1 MIETAEQP
9 EIIESVNIQTGPK
22 HYAQLNNDSIVVGV
36 SRLGG
41 SVDAPNMIELD
52 DYDTSI
58 LGSLYNPIGG
68 TFTPQETVVDFGTK
82 ITKRALSQR
91 LNPVI
96 RAAIRN
102 STDDIV
108 IDIIEDLKLAEY
120 ADLSDQD
127 LIDSLTY
134 LVYIEI
140 MTQEES
146 GHVLNAPVTAGE
158 I

>member
-1 MIETAEQP
+1 MNTIFDNGTHKIETAGRLPTAE
-9 EIIESVNIQTGPK
+9 E
-22 HYAQLNNDSIVVGV
+22 V
-36 SRLGG
+36 SYL
-41 SVDAPNMIELD
+41 
-52 DYDTSI
+52 
-58 LGSLYNPIGG
+58 
-68 TFTPQETVVDFGTK
+68 GTK

-146 GHVLNAPVTAGE
+146 DHVLNAPVTSGE

>member
-1 MIETAEQP
+1 MIETTEQP
-9 EIIESVNIQTGPK
+9 EIIESVNMQTVFK
-22 HYAQLNNDSIVVGV
+22 YYAQLNSGSIVVCV
-36 SRLGG
+36 SQLK
-41 SVDAPNMIELD
+41 SEVDATNLILID

-58 LGSLYNPIGG
+58 LGSLYDPTNG
-68 TFTPQETVVDFGTK
+68 TFTPQEIVIDLGTN

-120 ADLSDQD
+120 VDLSDQD

-134 LVYIEI
+134 LVYIGI

-146 GHVLNAPVTAGE
+146 DHVLNTPATSSE
-158 I
+158 T

>member
-1 MIETAEQP
+1 MINHTLVQNHP
-9 EIIESVNIQTGPK
+9 NG
-22 HYAQLNNDSIVVGV
+22 VV
-36 SRLGG
+36 SAIR
-41 SVDAPNMIELD
+41 
-52 DYDTSI
+52 
-58 LGSLYNPIGG
+58 
-68 TFTPQETVVDFGTK
+68 K

-96 RAAIRN
+96 RAAIRK

-108 IDIIEDLKLAEY
+108 IDIREDLKISEY
-120 ADLSDQD
+120 VDLSDPD
-127 LIDSLTY
+127 LIDSLAY

-146 GHVLNAPVTAGE
+146 DHVLNAPVTVSE

>member
-1 MIETAEQP
+1 MTIFIEVDGDWVEGAPVQG
-9 EIIESVNIQTGPK
+9 QKFK
-22 HYAQLNNDSIVVGV
+22 HVTN
-36 SRLGG
+36 GG
-41 SVDAPNMIELD
+41 GELISYYSEPVAPAL
-52 DYDTSI
+52 
-58 LGSLYNPIGG
+58 P
-68 TFTPQETVVDFGTK
+68 TK

-96 RAAIRN
+96 RVAIRN

-127 LIDSLTY
+127 LIDSLAY
-134 LVYIEI
+134 LVYVEI

-146 GHVLNAPVTAGE
+146 DYVLNTPITEGE
-158 I
+158 V

>member
-1 MIETAEQP
+1 MIETTEQP
-9 EIIESVNIQTGPK
+9 EIIESVNMQTVFK
-22 HYAQLNNDSIVVGV
+22 YYAQLNSGSIVVCV
-36 SRLGG
+36 SQLK
-41 SVDAPNMIELD
+41 SEVDATNLILID

-58 LGSLYNPIGG
+58 LGSLYDPTAG
-68 TFTPQETVVDFGTK
+68 TFTPQEIVIDLGTN

-120 ADLSDQD
+120 VDLSDQD

-134 LVYIEI
+134 LVYIGI

-146 GHVLNAPVTAGE
+146 DHVLNTPATSSE
-158 I
+158 T

>member
-1 MIETAEQP
+1 MITLFDNGTHKIETAGRL
-9 EIIESVNIQTGPK
+9 QTAEEMT
-22 HYAQLNNDSIVVGV
+22 YL
-36 SRLGG
+36 
-41 SVDAPNMIELD
+41 
-52 DYDTSI
+52 
-58 LGSLYNPIGG
+58 
-68 TFTPQETVVDFGTK
+68 GTK

-127 LIDSLTY
+127 LIDSLAY

-146 GHVLNAPVTAGE
+146 DHVLNTPVTSGE

>member
-1 MIETAEQP
+1 MIE
-9 EIIESVNIQTGPK
+9 EIILPVAPVVPEVK
-22 HYAQLNNDSIVVGV
+22 AYYAQINNDSVVVGT
-36 SRLGG
+36 SQLKGL
-41 SVDAPNMIELD
+41 VDNPSMILLPEYDPSIMGYTYDIGTGEFTAPA
-52 DYDTSI
+52 
-58 LGSLYNPIGG
+58 PI
-68 TFTPQETVVDFGTK
+68 PEPVITK

-127 LIDSLTY
+127 LIDSLAY
-134 LVYIEI
+134 LVYVEI

-146 GHVLNAPVTAGE
+146 DHVLNTPITE
-158 I
+158 DEL

>member
-1 MIETAEQP
+1 MSLT
-9 EIIESVNIQTGPK
+9 
-22 HYAQLNNDSIVVGV
+22 
-36 SRLGG
+36 
-41 SVDAPNMIELD
+41 
-52 DYDTSI
+52 I
-58 LGSLYNPIGG
+58 LGSLYDHVDG

-146 GHVLNAPVTAGE
+146 DRVLNTSVTSGE

>member
-1 MIETAEQP
+1 MA
-9 EIIESVNIQTGPK
+9 
-22 HYAQLNNDSIVVGV
+22 L
-36 SRLGG
+36 
-41 SVDAPNMIELD
+41 IELNLPH
-52 DYDTSI
+52 TKPAVKIS
-58 LGSLYNPIGG
+58 
-68 TFTPQETVVDFGTK
+68 TK

-108 IDIIEDLKLAEY
+108 VDIREDLKLAEY
-120 ADLSDQD
+120 ADLSNQD
-127 LIDSLTY
+127 LIDSLAY

-146 GHVLNAPVTAGE
+146 DHVLNTPVTSGE
-158 I
+158 T

>member
-1 MIETAEQP
+1 MQNLIAWNKETDSPIKP
-9 EIIESVNIQTGPK
+9 ERSPITGEWARHENGVKKEYNNPVN
-22 HYAQLNNDSIVVGV
+22 LNSEI
-36 SRLGG
+36 
-41 SVDAPNMIELD
+41 
-52 DYDTSI
+52 DY
-58 LGSLYNPIGG
+58 G
-68 TFTPQETVVDFGTK
+68 TI

-96 RAAIRN
+96 RAAIRS

-127 LIDSLTY
+127 LIDSLAY

-146 GHVLNAPVTAGE
+146 DYVLNTPVTSGE

>member
-1 MIETAEQP
+1 MITLFDNGTHKIETA
-9 EIIESVNIQTGPK
+9 G
-22 HYAQLNNDSIVVGV
+22 
-36 SRLGG
+36 RLPTAEE
-41 SVDAPNMIELD
+41 VAYL
-52 DYDTSI
+52 
-58 LGSLYNPIGG
+58 
-68 TFTPQETVVDFGTK
+68 GTK

-102 STDDIV
+102 STYDIV
-108 IDIIEDLKLAEY
+108 IDIREDLKLAEY
-120 ADLSDQD
+120 ADLSNQD

-146 GHVLNAPVTAGE
+146 DHVLNTPVTESE